1 MRCHTEAL
9 MLVEATRENSGPAQH
24 AVVEMGSPPLGLPT
38 GVERRREHRVTGA
51 GARTDRRSLETMV
64 PTPQEAASQSRPC
77 DSATK
82 ASQEEHIGK
91 RVCQQRSQRS
101 VP

>member
-1 MRCHTEAL
+1 

-77 DSATK
+77 DREHRAF
-82 ASQEEHIGK
+82 SQG
-91 RVCQQRSQRS
+91 
-101 VP
+101 